1 MSGSAGSSST
11 RRSGRLGRSR
21 ERKDVEVLG
30 AGGGAEGVE
39 AGSESALKVHRAS
52 WLGGYASLRLPSERT
67 WTGTRIAPSGLS
79 VPHDEPAME
88 SQSPTAPSSTMTP

>member
-11 RRSGRLGRSR
+11 RRSGRS
-21 ERKDVEVLG
+21 VEVG
-30 AGGGAEGVE
+30 SVRTWRCSARGGGAEGVE